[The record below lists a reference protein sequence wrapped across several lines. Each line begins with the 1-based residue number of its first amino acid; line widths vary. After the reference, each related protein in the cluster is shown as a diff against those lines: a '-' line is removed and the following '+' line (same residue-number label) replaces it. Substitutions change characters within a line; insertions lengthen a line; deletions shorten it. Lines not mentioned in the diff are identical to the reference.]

1 MFNWRAKTVNCAY
14 VVPTEKRTRYCD
26 LQLHGWNWR
35 SLSGKGQV
43 TKSKDCVI
51 PLVRNLQAEENVG
64 HQRLMRDGERLN
76 GKVNH
81 RTEL

>member
-1 MFNWRAKTVNCAY
+1 MG
-14 VVPTEKRTRYCD
+14 E
-26 LQLHGWNWR
+26 
-35 SLSGKGQV
+35 GQV

-76 GKVNH
+76 GRVNH